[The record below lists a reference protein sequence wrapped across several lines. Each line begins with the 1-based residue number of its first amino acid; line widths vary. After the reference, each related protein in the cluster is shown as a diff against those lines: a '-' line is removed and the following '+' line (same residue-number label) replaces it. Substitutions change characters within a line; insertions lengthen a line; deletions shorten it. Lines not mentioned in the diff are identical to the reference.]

1 MNLQTYL
8 EKKANQQAGTTTPPA
23 PRYVDNY
30 PQMPISQAQLGAGRP
45 NMKDIPAMPEP
56 PPISD
61 DKINGWLGLP
71 GYLKQRKTSNNTLKE
86 RKTSPNIN
94 LPVPELPKEV
104 TSPESYYMPTPP
116 VPEPPHISDESLL
129 RGAELMDR
137 LNKRNPERQLEP
149 IKQ

>member
-8 EKKANQQAGTTTPPA
+8 EKKANQQAGTTTPPT

-30 PQMPISQAQLGAGRP
+30 PQMPISQTQLEAGRP

-61 DKINGWLGLP
+61 DKINSWLGLP
-71 GYLKQRKTSNNTLKE
+71 GYLKQRKTGNNTLKE
-86 RKTSPNIN
+86 RKTSQGTK
-94 LPVPELPKEV
+94 LPVAELPKEV
-104 TSPESYYMPTPP
+104 TSPESYHMPTPP
-116 VPEPPHISDESLL
+116 VPEPPPISEESLL
-129 RGAELMDR
+129 RGAELMNR

-149 IKQ
+149 ITQ